1 MMNLYFCTM
10 IKENAITTR
19 AKKIILI
26 KLSKQERIHITSG
39 KRKQTTRKIL
49 IAYFILSASSSGTY
63 LFLLGLNWKISI
75 VFGVE
80 IILFFVMFQ
89 ELKKVADISV
99 KGDHMMINQF
109 NYPCKITSV
118 KSIKDV
124 KTKRFMRFTWTSL
137 SYNIDGN
144 RQKIILLKKIKPDG
158 NLPEVVIN
166 FIKDAA

>member
-1 MMNLYFCTM
+1 M
-10 IKENAITTR
+10 INENAITTR
-19 AKKIILI
+19 AKKIILS

-49 IAYFILSASSSGTY
+49 IAYLILSASSLATY
-63 LFLLGLNWKISI
+63 FFLLGFNWKISI
-75 VFGVE
+75 IFGAE
-80 IILFFVMFQ
+80 IILFFVLFQ
-89 ELKKVADISV
+89 KIKKVADISV

-109 NYPCKITSV
+109 NYPCKVTSV

-124 KTKRFMRFTWTSL
+124 KTKKFMLYTYTHL
-137 SYNIDGN
+137 SFNIDGN
-144 RQKIILLKKIKPDG
+144 RQSIILLKKIKPDG

>member
-1 MMNLYFCTM
+1 M

-19 AKKIILI
+19 AKKIILS

-49 IAYFILSASSSGTY
+49 IAYLILSASSLATY
-63 LFLLGLNWKISI
+63 FFLLGFNWKISI
-75 VFGVE
+75 IFGAE
-80 IILFFVMFQ
+80 IILFFVLLQ
-89 ELKKVADISV
+89 KLKKVADISV

-109 NYPCKITSV
+109 NYPCKVTSIS
-118 KSIKDV
+118 SIKDV
-124 KTKRFMRFTWTSL
+124 KTKKFMRFTWTSL
-137 SYNIDGN
+137 SFNIDGN
-144 RQKIILLKKIKPDG
+144 RQNIILLKKIKPDG

>member
-1 MMNLYFCTM
+1 M

-19 AKKIILI
+19 AKKIILS

-80 IILFFVMFQ
+80 IILFSLIGLTLLLALFG
-89 ELKKVADISV
+89 IS
-99 KGDHMMINQF
+99 
-109 NYPCKITSV
+109 
-118 KSIKDV
+118 
-124 KTKRFMRFTWTSL
+124 
-137 SYNIDGN
+137 
-144 RQKIILLKKIKPDG
+144 
-158 NLPEVVIN
+158 
-166 FIKDAA
+166 